1 MPLSLTR
8 RGLIGGAALLLP
20 VFQLPRIAFAAADD
34 IDVRLAALEKKTG
47 GRLGVSVLDTGTNI
61 GFDYRET
68 EQFPMLSTFKTLAAA
83 CVLARIDQNEDALE
97 RRIQFSKADLV
108 TYSPATEK
116 FADGEGMTLS
126 AICEAAVTLSDNTA
140 GNLLLAQVG
149 GPKGLTAWLR
159 SIGDTQTR
167 LDRIEPDLNESLKDD
182 PRDTTTPAAMRE
194 TITTLI
200 AGDALSV
207 QSREHLLGW
216 LVSNK
221 TGDARLRAGLPKNG
235 VIGEKTGT
243 TDKGGACDVGLF
255 KPERRSPIFIS
266 AYVAEAKVPV
276 KELNPVFAEIGRM
289 VGEML

>member
-20 VFQLPRIAFAAADD
+20 VLQLPRIAFAAADD
-34 IDVRLAALEKKTG
+34 IDVRLAALEKRTG
-47 GRLGVSVLDTGTNI
+47 GRLGVSVLDTETNI

-68 EQFPMLSTFKTLAAA
+68 ERFPMLSTFKTLAVA
-83 CVLARIDQNEDALE
+83 CVLARIDQNEDVLE

-116 FADGEGMTLS
+116 FADGAGMPLS

-159 SIGDTQTR
+159 SIDDTQTR
-167 LDRIEPDLNESLKDD
+167 LDRIEPDLNESLKGD

-194 TITTLI
+194 TITKLI

-216 LVSNK
+216 LVGNK
-221 TGDARLRAGLPKNG
+221 TGDQRLRAGLPKNG
-235 VIGEKTGT
+235 TVGEKTGT
-243 TDKGGACDVGLF
+243 TDRGGACDVGLF
-255 KPERRSPIFIS
+255 RPERHQPIFIS
-266 AYVAEAKVPV
+266 AYVAEATVPV
-276 KELNPVFAEIGRM
+276 QGLNPVFAEIGRM

>member
-20 VFQLPRIAFAAADD
+20 ALQFPHIAFAAADD

-68 EQFPMLSTFKTLAAA
+68 EQFPMLSTFKTLVAA
-83 CVLARIDQNEDALE
+83 CVLSRIDQNEDALA
-97 RRIQFSKADLV
+97 RRIHFSKADLV
-108 TYSPATEK
+108 AYSPATEK
-116 FADGEGMTLS
+116 FAGGEGMPLS
-126 AICEAAVTLSDNTA
+126 DICEAAITLSDNTA

-182 PRDTTTPAAMRE
+182 PRDTTTPASMRE
-194 TITTLI
+194 TITTLVV
-200 AGDALSV
+200 GDVLSA
-207 QSREHLLGW
+207 QSREHLMGW
-216 LVSNK
+216 LVGNR
-221 TGDARLRAGLPKNG
+221 TGDRRLRAGLPKTG
-235 VIGEKTGT
+235 IVGEKTGT
-243 TDKGGACDVGLF
+243 TDKGGACDVGFF
-255 KPERRSPIFIS
+255 KPQRRSPIFIS
-266 AYVAEAKVPV
+266 AYVTEAKIPA
-276 KELNPVFAEIGRM
+276 KDLDPVFAEIGRM
-289 VGEML
+289 VGEMV

>member
-8 RGLIGGAALLLP
+8 RSLISGATLLLP
-20 VFQLPRIAFAAADD
+20 ALQVPRIAFAAADD
-34 IDVRLAALEKKTG
+34 IDVRLAALERKTG
-47 GRLGVSVLDTGTNI
+47 GRLGVSVLDTETNV

-68 EQFPMLSTFKTLAAA
+68 EQFPMLSTFKTLVVA

-97 RRIQFSKADLV
+97 RRIHFSKADLV

-116 FADGEGMTLS
+116 FAGGEGMPLS
-126 AICEAAVTLSDNTA
+126 AICEAAITLSDNTA

-167 LDRIEPDLNESLKDD
+167 LDRIEPGLNESLKGD

-200 AGDALSV
+200 SGDVLSAA
-207 QSREHLLGW
+207 SREHLLGW
-216 LVSNK
+216 LVGNK

-235 VIGEKTGT
+235 VVGEKTGT

-266 AYVAEAKVPV
+266 AYIAEAKVPV

>member
-1 MPLSLTR
+1 MSLSLTR

-20 VFQLPRIAFAAADD
+20 VLQVPRIAFAAADD

-68 EQFPMLSTFKTLAAA
+68 EKFPMLSTFKTLVAA
-83 CVLARIDQNEDALE
+83 CVLARVDQNEDALA
-97 RRIQFSKADLV
+97 RRIHFSKADLV

-116 FADGEGMTLS
+116 FAGGEGMPLS

-182 PRDTTTPAAMRE
+182 PRDTTTPASMRE

-200 AGDALSV
+200 AGDALSE

-216 LVSNK
+216 LVGNK

-266 AYVAEAKVPV
+266 VYIAEAKVSV

-289 VGEML
+289 VGEMV